1 MNESLSYELPAEG
14 LAASFATALDSANI
28 AFARNT
34 EAAKLRQAVEQ
45 IASTAVER
53 GDIPG
58 VVAQIWREGE
68 LCCDVAAGMRDRES
82 NIPMDRSTIFGLAS
96 MTKPVTVALAL
107 RLMDEGRLSLDDA
120 ITRWIPEFAQM
131 RVLRRPGGPLDDTVP
146 ATRAITVEDLMT
158 HRAGLGYGFLTPPP
172 LGTALLARVG
182 MGIDSALTPD
192 AWLKSLS
199 ELPLIFQ
206 PGERFNYG
214 HSIDVLGFL
223 AARVLG
229 QDLASAMR
237 EKLFAPLGMVDTGFW
252 IPPEKRSR
260 MATFYT
266 STQPGDFTRLDMR
279 GFTADKPPE
288 YVSGGQG
295 LLSTAADYLRFARM
309 LMEEGKLDRVRVLKA
324 DTVRMMRSNRITD
337 EQRKFPFVAG
347 APFNQ
352 GFGLGMAVAV
362 DAKQPGVVSGGV
374 GTFGW
379 PGAFGGWW
387 QADPEANMILLWLQ
401 ECTPAP
407 PKPGHAMPRLPGQQ
421 GMMQFRKAVYDTI
434 NGEIHANPAG

>member
-1 MNESLSYELPAEG
+1 MNASLTSQLPAEG
-14 LAASFATALDSANI
+14 TAASFAAALGSANI
-28 AFARNT
+28 AFARRT
-34 EAAKLRQAVEQ
+34 VAAKLRQAVEQ
-45 IASTAVER
+45 IACTAVES

-58 VVAQIWREGE
+58 VVVQIWREGE
-68 LCCDVAAGMRDRES
+68 LRCDVVAGMQDRER
-82 NIPMDRSTIFGLAS
+82 NIPMDRSTVFGIAS

-107 RLMDEGRLSLDDA
+107 RLVDEGKLRLDA
-120 ITRWIPEFAQM
+120 PITRWIPEFAQM
-131 RVLRRPGGPLDDTVP
+131 RVLRRPDGLLDDTVP
-146 ATRAITVEDLMT
+146 AKRPITVEDLMT
-158 HRAGLGYGFLTPPP
+158 HRAGLAYGFLTPPP

-206 PGERFNYG
+206 PGECFNYG

-229 QDLASAMR
+229 QDLGSAMR

-260 MATFYT
+260 LATFYI
-266 STQPGDFTRLDMR
+266 STQPGEFTPANVR
-279 GFTADKPPE
+279 GFTADKRTE

-295 LLSTAADYLRFARM
+295 LVSTAADYLRFARM
-309 LMEEGKLDRVRVLKA
+309 LMKEGKLDRVRVLKA
-324 DTVRMMRSNRITD
+324 ETVQMMRSNRFTD

-352 GFGLGMAVAV
+352 GFGLGMSVV
-362 DAKQPGVVSGGV
+362 IDAKQPGAVSGGV

-387 QADPEANMILLWLQ
+387 QADPQADMILLWLQ
-401 ECTPAP
+401 QCTPAP
-407 PKPGHAMPRLPGQQ
+407 PQPGVAMPRLPGQQ
-421 GMMQFRKAVYDTI
+421 ATMQFRKAVYDTI
-434 NGEIHANPAG
+434 NGETHANLAG